1 MYWNNAYTLKDILN
15 EINLDK
21 RTLPTVP
28 VRSNITVKH
37 VRIHKVI

>member
-1 MYWNNAYTLKDILN
+1 MYWNNAYTLPNILN

-28 VRSNITVKH
+28 VRSNITVKR
-37 VRIHKVI
+37 VLIHKVI